1 MNTLTLLKQINIL
14 LWSGSVNLKIA
25 FDRVVRSKQYSF
37 IALTNFQLLKII
49 STRVFSCRGAKR
61 E

>member
-37 IALTNFQLLKII
+37 IALTNFQLLKILF
-49 STRVFSCRGAKR
+49 TRVFSSRGAKR
-61 E
+61 K

>member
-49 STRVFSCRGAKR
+49 STRVVSSRGAKR
-61 E
+61 K

>member
-25 FDRVVRSKQYSF
+25 FDGVVGSKQYSF

-49 STRVFSCRGAKR
+49 STRVVSSRGAKR
-61 E
+61 K

>member
-25 FDRVVRSKQYSF
+25 FDPVVRSKQYSF

-49 STRVFSCRGAKR
+49 STRVFSSRGAKR
-61 E
+61 K

>member
-49 STRVFSCRGAKR
+49 FTRVFSSRGAKR
-61 E
+61 K

>member
-49 STRVFSCRGAKR
+49 PTRVFSSRGAKR
-61 E
+61 K

>member
-49 STRVFSCRGAKR
+49 VTRVFSSRGAKR
-61 E
+61 K

>member
-25 FDRVVRSKQYSF
+25 FDGVVGSKQYSF
-37 IALTNFQLLKII
+37 ISLTNFQLLKII
-49 STRVFSCRGAKR
+49 FTRVFSSRGAKR
-61 E
+61 K

>member
-49 STRVFSCRGAKR
+49 STRVFSSRGAKR
-61 E
+61 K

>member
-37 IALTNFQLLKII
+37 IAFTNFQLLKII
-49 STRVFSCRGAKR
+49 STRVFSSRGAKR
-61 E
+61 K

>member
-25 FDRVVRSKQYSF
+25 FDRVVGSKQYSF

-49 STRVFSCRGAKR
+49 STRVFSSRGAKR
-61 E
+61 K

>member
-25 FDRVVRSKQYSF
+25 FDRVVESKQYSF

-49 STRVFSCRGAKR
+49 FIHTCILF
-61 E
+61 

>member
-49 STRVFSCRGAKR
+49 FTRVFSSRGVKR
-61 E
+61 K

>member
-49 STRVFSCRGAKR
+49 STRVFSSTGAKR
-61 E
+61 K

>member
-25 FDRVVRSKQYSF
+25 FDRVVRSEQYSF

-49 STRVFSCRGAKR
+49 STRVFSSRGAKR
-61 E
+61 K

>member
-25 FDRVVRSKQYSF
+25 FDRVIRSKQYSF

-49 STRVFSCRGAKR
+49 STRVFSSRGAKR
-61 E
+61 K

>member
-49 STRVFSCRGAKR
+49 STHVFSSRGAKR
-61 E
+61 K

>member
-1 MNTLTLLKQINIL
+1 MNTLTLLKQIKIL

-49 STRVFSCRGAKR
+49 STRVFSSRGAKR
-61 E
+61 K

>member
-49 STRVFSCRGAKR
+49 STRVFSSKGAKR
-61 E
+61 K

>member
-14 LWSGSVNLKIA
+14 LWSRSVNLKIA

-49 STRVFSCRGAKR
+49 STRVFSSRGAKR
-61 E
+61 K

>member
-14 LWSGSVNLKIA
+14 LWSGSVNLKIV

-49 STRVFSCRGAKR
+49 STRVFSSRGAKR
-61 E
+61 K

>member
-25 FDRVVRSKQYSF
+25 FDGVVGSKQYSF

-49 STRVFSCRGAKR
+49 FTRVFSSREAKR
-61 E
+61 K